1 MLVLLL
7 TTFDELYIVFFPT
20 DENNI
25 GSDSD
30 IDLQDEDAAE
40 ARTEHALALSQR
52 SEETPWSRSALSKGN
67 DNQDA
72 TKERTSFRTTD
83 DMCSVEI
90 DSARKRLSEMV
101 SQGSSSLGAAH
112 LQTLDFS
119 SAASQQFLKLGAPL
133 LFHPGQLPAKPEAF
147 SSAGV
152 GHLFSSLPGV
162 NNQEN
167 RGLSSQSLPPPSP
180 FIFHLSQHM
189 LASQVCTLNLYYKED
204 VGCIHRHNQERI
216 LSQRH
221 LPRL

>member
-1 MLVLLL
+1 MN
-7 TTFDELYIVFFPT
+7 FISFFPT

-40 ARTEHALALSQR
+40 ARTKYAPPFSQR
-52 SEETPWSRSALSKGN
+52 SEDTPWSKSALSKSN
-67 DNQDA
+67 DSQDA
-72 TKERTSFRTTD
+72 TKERTHFRTTD
-83 DMCSVEI
+83 DTCSVEF
-90 DSARKRLSEMV
+90 DSARKRSSEMM
-101 SQGSSSLGAAH
+101 SQGSSSLGAAR

-167 RGLSSQSLPPPSP
+167 GGLSSQSIPHPSP

-189 LASQVCTLNLYYKED
+189 LASQVCTL
-204 VGCIHRHNQERI
+204 I
-216 LSQRH
+216 
-221 LPRL
+221 